1 MSTKKVIVEITEA
14 NPTDFQSVADIYNEF
29 ILLGTSTMDESLK
42 TADDIATWIRN
53 FNDREKLYV
62 LQENDTTIGW
72 GIIKRYSDREGYRF
86 ACETAIYL
94 SSTKLGKGYGSMM
107 KKHLIAVCRELN
119 YKHLIAKIF
128 ASNKAS
134 IGYNLKMGYTIVG
147 TQNQIGFKNNQWQ
160 DIVIMQYIIAD

>member
-1 MSTKKVIVEITEA
+1 MREEKVIVEITEA
-14 NPTDFQSVADIYNEF
+14 NPADFQSVADIYNEF
-29 ILLGTSTMDESLK
+29 ILLGTSTMDGSLK
-42 TADDIATWIRN
+42 TTDDIATWIRK

-62 LQENDTTIGW
+62 LKKNDVIIGW

-94 SSTKLGKGYGSMM
+94 SSTQLGKGYGSMI
-107 KKHLIAVCRELN
+107 KHHLISVCKELN

-134 IGYNLKMGYTIVG
+134 IGYNLKIGYTIVG

-160 DIVIMQYIIAD
+160 DIVIMQYIIE